1 MMKKAF
7 CTLALLGAAAT
18 SQAGVLVS
26 QNFDN
31 VATLG
36 AAGWVQANN
45 SSPSGLT
52 DWFQGDQSIFGA
64 QQGAANS
71 YIAANYNNAAAGGT
85 IDNWLITP
93 QFSAATGAVVTLWL
107 RGAND
112 AGFFDNLSFG
122 VSNGSSNVADFA
134 LNPTFVVNTDGWA
147 KYSFNIA
154 AQGAGAL
161 ARFAINYNGLAD
173 SADYIGVDS
182 VQITAVPEPA
192 SLLLL
197 GTGLAGLV
205 AARRRQ
211 RAA

>member
-1 MMKKAF
+1 MMKKAL

-36 AAGWVQANN
+36 AAGWVQTNN
-45 SSPSGLT
+45 SSPLGIT

-71 YIAANYNNAAAGGT
+71 YIAANFNNAAAGGM

-93 QFSAATGAVVTLWL
+93 EFTNATGSVVTLWL

-112 AGFFDNLSFG
+112 AGFFDTLSFG
-122 VSNGSSNVADFA
+122 FSNGSSNISDFV
-134 LNPTFVVNTDGWA
+134 LNPSFVVNTDGWA
-147 KYSFNIA
+147 KYSFTIA
-154 AQGAGAL
+154 GQGAGATG
-161 ARFAINYNGLAD
+161 RFAINYNGLAD

-182 VQITAVPEPA
+182 LEITSVPEPA

-211 RAA
+211 RTA